1 VLNRSVFNFKTTDS
15 ITAQS
20 LPMQFHVY
28 TFMALILWCICI
40 TRILQIF
47 NLSRVKQTIIQV
59 KGLELFEIL
68 FYLIGIE
75 LLVNLK

>member
-1 VLNRSVFNFKTTDS
+1 MFF

-20 LPMQFHVY
+20 LPIQFYVY
-28 TFMALILWCICI
+28 VFMPLILWCICI

-47 NLSRVKQTIIQV
+47 DLSRIKQMIIQI
-59 KGLELFEIL
+59 KGSELFEIL

-75 LLVNLK
+75 LLVN

>member
-1 VLNRSVFNFKTTDS
+1 
-15 ITAQS
+15 
-20 LPMQFHVY
+20 MQFYVY
-28 TFMALILWCICI
+28 TFMPLILWCICI
-40 TRILQIF
+40 TKILRIF
-47 NLSRVKQTIIQV
+47 NLSRIKQMIKQV

>member
-1 VLNRSVFNFKTTDS
+1 
-15 ITAQS
+15 
-20 LPMQFHVY
+20 M
-28 TFMALILWCICI
+28 CI

-47 NLSRVKQTIIQV
+47 NLSQMTQKILQL
-59 KGLELFEIL
+59 KGSELFEIL

>member
-1 VLNRSVFNFKTTDS
+1 
-15 ITAQS
+15 
-20 LPMQFHVY
+20 MQFYVY
-28 TFMALILWCICI
+28 TFMPLILWCICI
-40 TRILQIF
+40 TKILQIF
-47 NLSRVKQTIIQV
+47 NLSHIKQMIIQV

>member
-1 VLNRSVFNFKTTDS
+1 
-15 ITAQS
+15 
-20 LPMQFHVY
+20 MQFYVY
-28 TFMALILWCICI
+28 TFMPLILWCKCI
-40 TRILQIF
+40 TKILQIF
-47 NLSRVKQTIIQV
+47 NLSHIKQMIIQV